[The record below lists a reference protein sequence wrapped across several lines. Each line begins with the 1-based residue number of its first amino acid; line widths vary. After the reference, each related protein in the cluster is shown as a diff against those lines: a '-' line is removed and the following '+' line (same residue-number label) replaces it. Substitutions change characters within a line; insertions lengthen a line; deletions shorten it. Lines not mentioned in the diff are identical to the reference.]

1 MPMTTGDGGR
11 EARLTDYYG
20 NLRNYVK
27 MVTGGYSNLLM
38 LDAKGGLGK
47 THNVTET
54 LSEEL
59 DDDLWVHQ
67 KGFTTPIELFKTLW
81 KARHEDAVLFLDD
94 MSGVTNNTKAI
105 DMLKAATDTQGE
117 ENWVEYRTS
126 RDIDHPYV
134 DGETLPNTFCFRGRV
149 IMSFNDTPDNR
160 HFAALK
166 DRGTFYNLSFSYQ
179 ERLGLLDEIAKLPDF
194 SSLPV
199 SIQEETAE
207 WIASVTDSSYDVTIR
222 TFEEVLKM
230 RQFAEENDADWE
242 KMALEIFDMD
252 YEKHLI
258 IQMREANDMSIES
271 QVEAFCLETGK
282 SESHY
287 YNLMSEI
294 KSERGDSI

>member
-1 MPMTTGDGGR
+1 MED
-11 EARLTDYYG
+11 ADLSDYYG

-179 ERLGLLDEIAKLPDF
+179 ERLGLLREIAKLTD
-194 SSLPV
+194 V

-230 RQFAEENDADWE
+230 REFAEDTDADWE

-287 YNLMSEI
+287 YNLLSEI
-294 KSERGDSI
+294 RSERGCS